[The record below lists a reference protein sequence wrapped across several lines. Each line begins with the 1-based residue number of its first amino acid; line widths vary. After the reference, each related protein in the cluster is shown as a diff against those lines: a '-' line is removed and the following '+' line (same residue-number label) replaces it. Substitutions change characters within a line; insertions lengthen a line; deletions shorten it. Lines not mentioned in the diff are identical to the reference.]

1 MGNRSSSSATTGNDE
16 LPPTGS
22 SGGDGARPRSASQTA
37 QQSQSYY
44 SMLKEGYQ
52 SLVNAIIRPPRSQYD
67 VAQLGPIQF
76 PFCDKVF
83 HRRDFELVNDR
94 NLRIC
99 CSQWSPV
106 DRDRPSTILPCVVY
120 MHGNSSSRLEALGS
134 LSLVLSIGATL
145 LTFDFAGSGMSEG
158 EYVSLG
164 VFEKDDLKVNRVLP
178 ACQLLHVCEDSATY
192 TRRYLISYPPSVRH
206 RTSAVG
212 GEDVHDRSVG
222 QEHGG
227 CHRSAAR
234 GEGPIHRGL
243 GAGLRLR

>member
-1 MGNRSSSSATTGNDE
+1 MGNRSSSSTATGTDD
-16 LPPTGS
+16 LPP
-22 SGGDGARPRSASQTA
+22 DGARPRSAFQTV

-106 DRDRPSTILPCVVY
+106 DQDRPSNILPCVVY

-164 VFEKDDLKVNRVLP
+164 VFEKDDLQVS
-178 ACQLLHVCEDSATY
+178 SAYLSTASHNSCRYY
-192 TRRYLISYPPSVRH
+192 TSDPSSVRH
-206 RTSAVG
+206 RASAIG

-222 QEHGG
+222 QKHGG
-227 CHRSAAR
+227 CHRSVTR
-234 GEGPIHRGL
+234 GEGPVHCGFSTGL
-243 GAGLRLR
+243 SLR

>member
-1 MGNRSSSSATTGNDE
+1 MGNRSSSSTTGTDE
-16 LPPTGS
+16 LPPG
-22 SGGDGARPRSASQTA
+22 GARPRSASQTV

-76 PFCDKVF
+76 PFCDKMF

-106 DRDRPSTILPCVVY
+106 DQDRPSNILPCVVY

-145 LTFDFAGSGMSEG
+145 LSFDFSGSGMSEG

-164 VFEKDDLKVNRVLP
+164 VFEKDDLQVS
-178 ACQLLHVCEDSATY
+178 SAYLSTASHNSCRYY
-192 TRRYLISYPPSVRH
+192 TSNPPSVRH
-206 RTSAVG
+206 RASAVG

-222 QEHGG
+222 
-227 CHRSAAR
+227 
-234 GEGPIHRGL
+234 
-243 GAGLRLR
+243 